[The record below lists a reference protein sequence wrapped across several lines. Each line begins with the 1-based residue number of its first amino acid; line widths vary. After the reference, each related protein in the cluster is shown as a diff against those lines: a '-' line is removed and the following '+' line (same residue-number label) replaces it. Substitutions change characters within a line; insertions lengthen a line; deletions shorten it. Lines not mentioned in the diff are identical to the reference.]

1 MADEQFIVRALVEGG
16 QMATDVAKQIYAQ
29 RKERQ
34 QMERQARHEKEI
46 AEIKAGGGRASTTT
60 STGNADRGES
70 VDELARAS
78 EVVQEYDDMLARAQQ
93 NEECDFCRALIA
105 EVRTKPIE
113 DQRSLIPELQTYLEA
128 VDDNA
133 SREELL
139 EHIKNNDRLAG
150 LAEDVLGIDTDELF
164 GDEEP
169 PPSAQR
175 QPHTSNGPA
184 DGNQSTLL

>member
-78 EVVQEYDDMLARAQQ
+78 
-93 NEECDFCRALIA
+93 
-105 EVRTKPIE
+105 
-113 DQRSLIPELQTYLEA
+113 
-128 VDDNA
+128 
-133 SREELL
+133 
-139 EHIKNNDRLAG
+139 
-150 LAEDVLGIDTDELF
+150 
-164 GDEEP
+164 
-169 PPSAQR
+169 
-175 QPHTSNGPA
+175 
-184 DGNQSTLL
+184 